1 MGFPN
6 RGEGGGGGPR
16 NGKNSHIFPFFL
28 VEDVPQ
34 QCCQYFLLWW
44 YLQKK
49 LQIVGDIY
57 TQNWSIWGKFLSRPL
72 PRGCL
77 ALNLALPVV
86 PKHQNQANTTCGA
99 SSQPDLIHSDAHV
112 QIFWHSRSNWGSW
125 GKITVLF
132 ATRKGEIEGRGT
144 HNLRFHQFPSNP
156 IATSCATWS
165 KPVE

>member
-1 MGFPN
+1 MTLDLLVYQISRTGQARTDQGRPGHTMTDQERQGQTKSDMVRPGQTRAYQDKTRHTRNTWNTLIFWKFPVS
-6 RGEGGGGGPR
+6 RFFFSWRRP
-16 NGKNSHIFPFFL
+16 SAMLPIFSSL
-28 VEDVPQ
+28 VIST
-34 QCCQYFLLWW
+34 
-44 YLQKK
+44 KK

-112 QIFWHSRSNWGSW
+112 QIFWHSR
-125 GKITVLF
+125 
-132 ATRKGEIEGRGT
+132 
-144 HNLRFHQFPSNP
+144 
-156 IATSCATWS
+156 
-165 KPVE
+165 